1 MAALRQLWHLI
12 TRFVGVMASR
22 PLGPR
27 AQESVTRVLGESEAE
42 LFWQQQSIDQ
52 RHAYEVA
59 ARVADSVGEDHPAVV
74 AALLHDVGKR
84 QSRLGAVERSLATV
98 ISLARLPMP
107 RRWKAYRDH
116 GEIGARDLEA
126 IAAHPLAVA
135 FARGTPTG
143 GVDAAAWSVLEAA
156 DDASGLA
163 TGYRVSATEKGKAPV
178 NEGSGNTM
186 PPEVTT

>member
-74 AALLHDVGKR
+74 AALLHDVGQLSVR
-84 QSRLGAVERSLATV
+84 WPRSSVLLGSPCPGAGRPIGTTVRLE
-98 ISLARLPMP
+98 
-107 RRWKAYRDH
+107 
-116 GEIGARDLEA
+116 
-126 IAAHPLAVA
+126 
-135 FARGTPTG
+135 RGT
-143 GVDAAAWSVLEAA
+143 
-156 DDASGLA
+156 
-163 TGYRVSATEKGKAPV
+163 
-178 NEGSGNTM
+178 
-186 PPEVTT
+186 